1 MRIIYFLSILLIANI
16 VSAQSG
22 NNLTVKA
29 NYFIDT
35 NASIKLKDLLLKAVT
50 PFPKN
55 NNLSIGYNK
64 NSAIW
69 CNFKLKNNDRFNT
82 KEVWLCFNNNH
93 LDSVEIFDAG
103 ILSVMGDRTKQS
115 SPFISAISYKVIL
128 QPNQEKIVTV
138 RIKKQISFLEFSYS
152 INDEEYLLKRSRNN
166 IALVSFFIGMVF
178 LLIIL
183 NTILY
188 FFSKKKLYLYYLVY
202 SLLSIF
208 YLTISTNYAK
218 HILFPGFLYFS
229 ECRIY
234 VASLWFISIAVFLS
248 HFLNLKKYEPKKF
261 KIIYFINICNG
272 IIILITLI
280 LLLQKSFYTL
290 KFFSSLG
297 YINFLI
303 IIGIILWTAVLHL
316 NINKKTALYILV
328 AFIPQLVWATS
339 IILKSFN
346 IIPYKLHEDW
356 LVIISLYEVFLFG
369 YILAIS
375 YIETFQKNNTL
386 IKDIIVE
393 KEKSFHAITQAQI
406 RERRNIANL
415 IHDNLGSKIAYI
427 THLLEMKRSATA
439 VNSLTEL
446 ANDIREIS
454 HKILPKSLDE
464 GALVS
469 SLESQIQKLNEGSFS
484 LTIELFNYGFPEK
497 IKSDWVFDIYLIT
510 LEIINNAV
518 KHGKAKCIVIELFDY
533 TTYYHFQFTDDG
545 IGFDVNTTNKGF
557 GLDNILRRV
566 AYYKGSFEINSTVF
580 EGTIVQICIPKK

>member
-1 MRIIYFLSILLIANI
+1 MKIIYFLSILLFANI

-22 NNLTVKA
+22 NNISVKA
-29 NYFIDT
+29 YYFIDV
-35 NASIKLKDLLLKAVT
+35 NSSINLNDFLSNAVT
-50 PFPKN
+50 PFPASN
-55 NNLSIGYNK
+55 NINIGYNK
-64 NSAIW
+64 NSTIW
-69 CNFKLKNNDRFNT
+69 CNFKLKNNDRFKT

-128 QPNQEKIVTV
+128 QPNQERIVTA

-248 HFLNLKKYEPKKF
+248 HFLHLKKYEPKKF

-272 IIILITLI
+272 IIILITLV

-316 NINKKTALYILV
+316 KINKKNSPLYTYC
-328 AFIPQLVWATS
+328 F
-339 IILKSFN
+339 
-346 IIPYKLHEDW
+346 
-356 LVIISLYEVFLFG
+356 
-369 YILAIS
+369 
-375 YIETFQKNNTL
+375 
-386 IKDIIVE
+386 
-393 KEKSFHAITQAQI
+393 
-406 RERRNIANL
+406 
-415 IHDNLGSKIAYI
+415 
-427 THLLEMKRSATA
+427 
-439 VNSLTEL
+439 
-446 ANDIREIS
+446 
-454 HKILPKSLDE
+454 
-464 GALVS
+464 
-469 SLESQIQKLNEGSFS
+469 
-484 LTIELFNYGFPEK
+484 
-497 IKSDWVFDIYLIT
+497 
-510 LEIINNAV
+510 
-518 KHGKAKCIVIELFDY
+518 Y
-533 TTYYHFQFTDDG
+533 TTISMGYQYNFK
-545 IGFDVNTTNKGF
+545 I
-557 GLDNILRRV
+557 I
-566 AYYKGSFEINSTVF
+566 
-580 EGTIVQICIPKK
+580 

>member
-1 MRIIYFLSILLIANI
+1 MKIIYFLSILLIANM
-16 VSAQSG
+16 VSAQSS
-22 NNLTVKA
+22 NTISVKA
-29 NYFIDT
+29 NYFIDV
-35 NASIKLKDLLLKAVT
+35 NSSINLNDFLSNAVT
-50 PFPKN
+50 PFPASN
-55 NNLSIGYNK
+55 NINIGYNK
-64 NSAIW
+64 NTAIW
-69 CNFKLKNNDRFNT
+69 CNFRLKNNDKFIT
-82 KEVWLCFNNNH
+82 QVKWLCFNNNH
-93 LDSVEIFDAG
+93 LDSVEIFDEG
-103 ILSVMGDRTKQS
+103 IVSLMGDRTTQS
-115 SPFISAISYKVIL
+115 SPFISAISYKVTL
-128 QPNQEKIVTV
+128 QPNEERIITA

-152 INDEEYLLKRSRNN
+152 INEEEDLLKKSRKN
-166 IALVSFFIGMVF
+166 IALVSLFIGMVF

-183 NTILY
+183 NAILY
-188 FFSKKKLYLYYLVY
+188 FFSKKKLYLFYLIY

-218 HILFPGFLYFS
+218 HILFPQFVYFS

-261 KIIYFINICNG
+261 KVIYFINICNG

-280 LLLQKSFYTL
+280 LLIQKSFSSL

-303 IIGIILWTAVLHL
+303 VIGIIFWTALLHL
-316 NINKKTALYILV
+316 KINKKTALYTLI

-386 IKDIIVE
+386 IKDIIIE

-427 THLLEMKRSATA
+427 THLLLMKKSELAFD
-439 VNSLTEL
+439 SLTEL

-469 SLESQIQKLNEGSFS
+469 SLESQIQKLNEGPVSS
-484 LTIELFNYGFPEK
+484 TIELFNYGFPEK
-497 IKSDWVFDIYLIT
+497 IKSDWVFDIYLIA

-518 KHGKAKCIVIELFDY
+518 KHGKAKSIVIELFDY

-545 IGFDVNTTNKGF
+545 GGFDINTTNKGF
-557 GLDNILRRV
+557 GLDNILKRV
-566 AYYKGSFEINSTVF
+566 TYYKGSFEINSTVF
-580 EGTIVQICIPKK
+580 QGTIVQICIPKK